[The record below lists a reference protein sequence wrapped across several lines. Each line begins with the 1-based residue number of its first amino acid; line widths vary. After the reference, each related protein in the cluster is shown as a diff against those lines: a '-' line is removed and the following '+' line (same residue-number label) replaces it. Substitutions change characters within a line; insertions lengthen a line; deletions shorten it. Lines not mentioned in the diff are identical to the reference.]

1 MFKLKASLI
10 FAVIAALV
18 VAPAG
23 FMKDVRLVTI
33 ALRSVAGFFAAGV
46 VAYLVLFL
54 LEAKKIVDFNVDEVP
69 WPEKEGAESET
80 TEEALG
86 VEETAEEDGGQEGSA
101 QEDHAEEVSED
112 FQPLDAQSLKHME
125 TPPVS

>member
-1 MFKLKASLI
+1 MVKLKASLI

-18 VAPAG
+18 VALAG

-33 ALRSVAGFFAAGV
+33 ALRSVAGFFAAGA

-54 LEAKKIVDFNVDEVP
+54 LEAKKIVDFSVDEASLQ
-69 WPEKEGAESET
+69 EKEGAESET
-80 TEEALG
+80 TEETPGGEAA
-86 VEETAEEDGGQEGSA
+86 AEEEQEGEA
-101 QEDHAEEVSED
+101 QEDRAEEASGD

-125 TPPVS
+125 TPPES